1 MTTLLFLAGVACI
14 ACGAGLISIP
24 AGIIAAGAGLIALAL
39 ILARG
44 GGPDGDHDNT

>member
-1 MTTLLFLAGVACI
+1 MTAFLFLLGIACI
-14 ACGAGLISIP
+14 ACGAGMISIP

-44 GGPDGDHDNT
+44 GGPDNNE